1 MNATITFD
9 YEKSTKGTHRYKEQ
23 GDRTEWLVG
32 TLYVKRTAFDSAE
45 PPAML
50 TLTLATASE
59 GLNPP
64 APRAVADPPQRRR
77 RKAS

>member
-23 GDRTEWLVG
+23 GDRADWLVG
-32 TLYVKRTAFDSAE
+32 TLYVKRTAFESPE
-45 PPAML
+45 PPSTL
-50 TLTLATASE
+50 TLTLATRAE

-64 APRAVADPPQRRR
+64 APVAVADPPQRRR